1 MIQKQLRRF
10 VPLYLLVLA
19 MFAIAV
25 NAQETRTL
33 TPGTTITGTF
43 DNSNFIQVFTID
55 VQAGQALTVSATN
68 VIGIPLALVLTDV
81 TGSTISQIAD
91 SDVDGEVV
99 LRDITLEQTGTYYVT
114 VFKAAGVGS
123 VSQLEFSLTAE
134 LTDAAQVTLEAVATS
149 TIQATPIPTN
159 APNTTVVEVT
169 PEVAA
174 EATIDVVAVE
184 QLITTQGMTINL
196 NWGSTDDLDLEIRDP
211 IGGSLYF
218 QTPTV
223 PSGGTLGT
231 NINQGCAATTTTGT
245 ETGVWSPGGIP
256 VGSYEVLVYFQQNC
270 DDEAPATFSI
280 APTVDGA
287 TLGEQAGT
295 LLPGQVFATSFVV
308 NADGTAAFTGL
319 SGVVEDQI
327 LPDTAANILAAATP
341 ITIGSAVN
349 GTITTNDPYDAY
361 SFIVEANDIVTI
373 TQTASSGSLD
383 TFVLLLDAQGAIVR
397 SNDDL
402 ADGITNSQ
410 INNALLT
417 QPGTYTIVATRYAKR
432 VGGTEGTYAVTINAQ
447 ATNLPEEFVNL
458 TRGSLEFTLVW
469 NTDDDLQLLVRDP
482 AGDAVFDDTPQIR
495 SGGRIASQGNLNCI
509 PATTSSPFSYVY
521 WPQEIQPRPGVY
533 EVEIWFQS
541 ECTATEPVDF
551 NLFATLNGQE
561 VLNVSAQP
569 ILNERYLISFTLEV
583 DGSTTLSDGGIIRG
597 LDTLPYQAD
606 IENAVVVQSGIAV
619 NGSITQDNKFDL
631 YVFTAQAGDLI
642 NLSMNA
648 TSGTLD
654 PTLYLVG
661 PFGNLVAENDDA
673 VVGENRNSL
682 IANLTLPESGQY
694 IIIASHFG
702 ALYGGTTG
710 TYSVTL
716 TQLN

>member
-1 MIQKQLRRF
+1 
-10 VPLYLLVLA
+10 
-19 MFAIAV
+19 
-25 NAQETRTL
+25 
-33 TPGTTITGTF
+33 
-43 DNSNFIQVFTID
+43 
-55 VQAGQALTVSATN
+55 
-68 VIGIPLALVLTDV
+68 
-81 TGSTISQIAD
+81 
-91 SDVDGEVV
+91 
-99 LRDITLEQTGTYYVT
+99 
-114 VFKAAGVGS
+114 
-123 VSQLEFSLTAE
+123 
-134 LTDAAQVTLEAVATS
+134 
-149 TIQATPIPTN
+149 
-159 APNTTVVEVT
+159 
-169 PEVAA
+169 
-174 EATIDVVAVE
+174 
-184 QLITTQGMTINL
+184 
-196 NWGSTDDLDLEIRDP
+196 
-211 IGGSLYF
+211 
-218 QTPTV
+218 
-223 PSGGTLGT
+223 
-231 NINQGCAATTTTGT
+231 
-245 ETGVWSPGGIP
+245 
-256 VGSYEVLVYFQQNC
+256 
-270 DDEAPATFSI
+270 
-280 APTVDGA
+280 
-287 TLGEQAGT
+287 
-295 LLPGQVFATSFVV
+295 
-308 NADGTAAFTGL
+308 
-319 SGVVEDQI
+319 
-327 LPDTAANILAAATP
+327 
-341 ITIGSAVN
+341 
-349 GTITTNDPYDAY
+349 
-361 SFIVEANDIVTI
+361 
-373 TQTASSGSLD
+373 
-383 TFVLLLDAQGAIVR
+383 
-397 SNDDL
+397 
-402 ADGITNSQ
+402 
-410 INNALLT
+410 
-417 QPGTYTIVATRYAKR
+417 
-432 VGGTEGTYAVTINAQ
+432 
-447 ATNLPEEFVNL
+447 
-458 TRGSLEFTLVW
+458 LVW

-495 SGGRIASQGNLNCI
+495 SGGRIASQGNLNCVQ
-509 PATTSSPFSYVY
+509 ATTSSPFSYVY

-551 NLFATLNGQE
+551 NLFATFNGQE

-661 PFGNLVAENDDA
+661 RFGNLVAENDDA